1 MVLCT
6 KIHSYFDH
14 ETAKLK
20 WCWNATR
27 YNRPTMTRINAHLIV
42 QKKRLIWIPMA
53 SAARRKTR
61 ERHNSQ
67 NIDTEIMLCAL
78 KPKRQ
83 RKKTKKI
90 AKHFANDIKI
100 IIVHYEFRELT
111 MTVTGFRID
120 WCKPMPMIHHNSVH
134 SHSHTNSNCGKD
146 GGARARRAET

>member
-1 MVLCT
+1 MHENSFVFWPRNREIEMVL
-6 KIHSYFDH
+6 
-14 ETAKLK
+14 E
-20 WCWNATR
+20 R
-27 YNRPTMTRINAHLIV
+27 YTLQPSNNDQNQCAFNCPKK
-42 QKKRLIWIPMA
+42 KKRLIWIPMA
-53 SAARRKTR
+53 SAARWKTR

-111 MTVTGFRID
+111 MTVTGFRFD